1 METLLKIVACLQCRS
16 LNSTVK
22 TCFWLPITSAADT
35 SQLRSPWVISEFQSI
50 VLYTDCSSFL
60 SWKTKSNCCLLLS
73 FCAVIP
79 CVQSLQCHVL
89 DEHSWAGSGGGDI
102 CVFFDVFIMINMPSG
117 QCSEILGRK
126 VSSWASLWR
135 QQILFQGSRA
145 VIFEQVDIWSLESVV
160 FQDHEPQTQM
170 CMCSSLEKEVWIC
183 EDGEGVIRSGR
194 NDQSWGPHTGTHVA
208 GWVVSGHTPRGWV
221 GWNIS
226 RSYFITLTSFLLC
239 RWLLLGLLSFP
250 EQLQVPV
257 FIRHFVYKRAQRSVA
272 RFPELKVRKVR
283 FERLTLPV

>member
-50 VLYTDCSSFL
+50 ALYTDCSSFL

-73 FCAVIP
+73 FCAVIL

-183 EDGEGVIRSGR
+183 EGGEGVIRSGR
-194 NDQSWGPHTGTHVA
+194 NDQSWGPHTGD
-208 GWVVSGHTPRGWV
+208 PRSRLSCLWTYPSRV
-221 GWNIS
+221 GGMEYIQKLLHHANFIS
-226 RSYFITLTSFLLC
+226 PVPLT
-239 RWLLLGLLSFP
+239 
-250 EQLQVPV
+250 
-257 FIRHFVYKRAQRSVA
+257 VA
-272 RFPELKVRKVR
+272 RTAVISWAAPG
-283 FERLTLPV
+283 THIH